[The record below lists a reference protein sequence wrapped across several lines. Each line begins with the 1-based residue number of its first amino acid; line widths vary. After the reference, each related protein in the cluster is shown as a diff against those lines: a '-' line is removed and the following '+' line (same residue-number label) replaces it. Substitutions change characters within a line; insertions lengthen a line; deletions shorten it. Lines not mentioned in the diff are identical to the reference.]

1 MCREPKLAKQGFSFE
16 SLHRVILT
24 KDWLPMYG
32 YLHRNEINKTLNRF
46 NKIRAYHIK
55 GYNNLL
61 PIEVFKK
68 YAHNYQQIQINTN
81 FHFNAII
88 MDIDDPKLIAR
99 WDEKGLPT
107 PTIQVLNR
115 DNDKGHLIWLLNTP
129 VYKEHKHAVDYY
141 KTIVSSLKELL
152 QADMAYQNHQTKNF
166 LNTNLYRVFYND
178 VAYDLGDFERF
189 ILKNVQYFRENNHLS
204 HLASYSRHIYLFE
217 VLRRYGYSFAKEEN
231 LKSKLIKQ
239 AEQINQ
245 TFSNP
250 IKTKYIVKSIHTFCQ
265 KNQNNFRSKNSKK
278 VMKFK
283 KISGLSPVEFKKEVK
298 RRQSLSAKR
307 TTAIKKRRTSIKIK
321 LAIDILIRNKKS
333 LTIENLAKCAKLST
347 STIRR
352 HIQIIHLFT
361 QKSAGFIRSIR
372 FIVQR
377 AKRICT
383 GELNEPILLFYQ
395 KNVFRNGFT

>member
-1 MCREPKLAKQGFSFE
+1 M
-16 SLHRVILT
+16 V
-24 KDWLPMYG
+24 
-32 YLHRNEINKTLNRF
+32 
-46 NKIRAYHIK
+46 
-55 GYNNLL
+55 
-61 PIEVFKK
+61 
-68 YAHNYQQIQINTN
+68 
-81 FHFNAII
+81 
-88 MDIDDPKLIAR
+88 
-99 WDEKGLPT
+99 
-107 PTIQVLNR
+107 
-115 DNDKGHLIWLLNTP
+115 
-129 VYKEHKHAVDYY
+129 
-141 KTIVSSLKELL
+141 
-152 QADMAYQNHQTKNF
+152 
-166 LNTNLYRVFYND
+166 YND

-217 VLRRYGYSFAKEEN
+217 VLRRYGYSVAKEEN

-250 IKTKYIVKSIHTFCQ
+250 IKTKYIVKSIDTFCQ

-321 LAIDILIRNKKS
+321 IAIDILIRKKKS
-333 LTIENLAKCAKLST
+333 LTIENLAKYAKLST

-352 HIQIIHLFT
+352 YIKIIHLFT
-361 QKSAGFIRSIR
+361 QKANGFIRSIR

-395 KNVFRNGFT
+395 KNIFKNGFT